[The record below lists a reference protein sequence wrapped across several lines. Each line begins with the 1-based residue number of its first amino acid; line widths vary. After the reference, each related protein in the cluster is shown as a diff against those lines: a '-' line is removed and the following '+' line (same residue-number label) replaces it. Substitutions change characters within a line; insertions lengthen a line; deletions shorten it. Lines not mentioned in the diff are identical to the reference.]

1 MANHASADKRARQ
14 SLKRRMQNRMQKAA
28 MRSAVKRVDAAIEA
42 GDKNAA
48 GEALKVAVP
57 LLDRAGRKGLIHK
70 SQASRRV
77 SRLTAHVKNLSG

>member
-14 SLKRRMQNRMQKAA
+14 SSKRRMQNRIQKAT
-28 MRSAVKRVDAAIEA
+28 MRSAVKSVDAAIEA
-42 GDKNAA
+42 GDKAAA
-48 GEALKVAVP
+48 GEALKTAVP

-77 SRLTAHVKNLSG
+77 SRLTAHVKNLSD

>member
-1 MANHASADKRARQ
+1 VANHASADKRARQ